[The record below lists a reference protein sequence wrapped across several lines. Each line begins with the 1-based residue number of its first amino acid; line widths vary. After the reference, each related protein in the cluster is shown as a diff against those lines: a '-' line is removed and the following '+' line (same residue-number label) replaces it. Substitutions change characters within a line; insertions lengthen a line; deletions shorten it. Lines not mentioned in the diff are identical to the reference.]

1 MRLRFALAALVV
13 LLAGLGLYLQRTA
26 VHTWLFNLTG
36 EEATLGQVRALGD
49 LALQLTRPPLDLRPD
64 TPMAYSGVNPFGIN
78 TFLQQ
83 EVEPAKREQQVQ
95 LIAGAGFHWLRQEFP
110 WSDLEI
116 SGKGNFDDCRNGP
129 CISAWGKYDQIV
141 DLASRNGLEIIAR
154 LSSAPNWSRAD
165 ADARGAFAPPDN
177 FTDFADYAVA
187 VAEHFQGRVRYFQIW
202 NEPNGND
209 EWGYQPVDPEA
220 YTRLLCETYQRLKAA
235 DPEAV
240 VLAAALTPTTE
251 LGGFN
256 PNGQGGTN
264 MNDLVYLQR
273 MYNAGAKGC
282 FDIMSVQ
289 GYGLWSGPT
298 DHRLNP
304 IKINFARNLFIRDLM
319 VRNGDEH
326 KAIWISEMNWN
337 AVPSGSGIAPDF
349 GQVTE
354 DQQARY
360 APLAYQR
367 LQSEWP
373 WLGVG
378 NFWYFKDADDHEKN
392 QAKYYFR
399 MADPDF
405 TLKPVYAAMKAYTSQ
420 TPVMYPGHYQED
432 HWAVRWKGDWAIAT
446 RDSFEFG
453 HAQVISQTGSSL
465 SFVFAG
471 TDLDLIT
478 WRAPNAG
485 QLVAQVDDRP
495 TQTINLGFGEGQGMY
510 VATIA
515 RGLSRGQH
523 RVTITSESGTNMID
537 GFIVGQAADFTG
549 AVALG
554 LILALAVGGGWL
566 FLRRRKLARPHA

>member
-1 MRLRFALAALVV
+1 MRLRFTLAALVLV
-13 LLAGLGLYLQRTA
+13 LAGLGLYLQRSA
-26 VHTWLFNLTG
+26 AHAWLFSLTG
-36 EEATLGQVRALGD
+36 EEASLAQARALGE
-49 LALQLTRPPLDLRPD
+49 LALQAMRPPLDLRPD
-64 TPMAYSGVNPFGIN
+64 VPIAYSGVNPFGIN

-83 EVEPAKREQQVQ
+83 EVEPAKREKQVQ
-95 LIAGAGFHWLRQEFP
+95 LIAAAGFHWLRQEFP
-110 WSDLEI
+110 WADLEI

-129 CISAWGKYDQIV
+129 CISAWAKYDQIV
-141 DLASRNGLEIIAR
+141 SLADRSGLEIIVR
-154 LSSAPNWSRAD
+154 LSAAPNWSRAD

-177 FTDFADYAVA
+177 FSDFADYAVA
-187 VAEHFQGRVRYFQIW
+187 VAEHYRGRVRYFQIW

-220 YTRLLCETYQRLKAA
+220 YTRLLCETYQRLKAF
-235 DPEAV
+235 DPESV
-240 VLAAALTPTTE
+240 VLAAALTPTNE

-256 PNGQGGTN
+256 PNGSGGTN

-298 DHRLNP
+298 DHRLNA

-319 VRNGDEH
+319 VRNGDER

-337 AVPSGSGIAPDF
+337 AVPSGSGISPDF

-354 DQQARY
+354 EQQARY

-405 TLKPVYAAMKAYTSQ
+405 TLKPVYAAMKDYTSQ
-420 TPVMYPGHYQED
+420 IPVMYPGHYQED
-432 HWAVRWKGDWAIAT
+432 HWAVQWGGGWVLEQGEA
-446 RDSFEFG
+446 FEFG
-453 HAQVISQTGSSL
+453 HARSSPQIGGTL
-465 SFVFAG
+465 NFVFSG

-478 WRAPNAG
+478 RRYPDG
-485 QLVAQVDDRP
+485 GRLSVQVDGGP
-495 TQTINLGFGEGQGMY
+495 THY
-510 VATIA
+510 VTLITSEDQVPVTVSIA
-515 RGLSRGQH
+515 RGLPDGQH
-523 RVTITSESGTNMID
+523 EVIITNETHFNYID
-537 GFIVGQAADFTG
+537 GFIVRRIPNDTWLITLGLALTLGG
-549 AVALG
+549 AG
-554 LILALAVGGGWL
+554 LIL
-566 FLRRRKLARPHA
+566 RRRALTHPHA